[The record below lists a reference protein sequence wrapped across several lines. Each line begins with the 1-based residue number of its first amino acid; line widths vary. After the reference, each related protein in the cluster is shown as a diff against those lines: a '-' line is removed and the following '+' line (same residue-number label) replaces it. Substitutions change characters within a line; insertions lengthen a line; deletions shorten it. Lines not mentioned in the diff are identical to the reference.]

1 MDGQGHILTSGVRR
15 HLPVLLP
22 IAGAVGF
29 AAFSELSLQRS
40 QEFLF
45 WSLVTMCWIL
55 GAFALLAKGKLRG
68 RLTAVSVPAVAMIAI
83 STVMSLLFLD
93 LVAPRRGFIAFFAV
107 VLYLFLEHVRREAKA
122 DNFEDRLSI
131 SEFARMVNIGS
142 LFLVASVG
150 IGVTAFLPVE
160 AWWTVPPVTA
170 AAALWSWHLYLACT
184 ERCLRPGERVV
195 LTTLIVLQTY
205 LVALTLPTSMFVGGA
220 LVGIVYYL
228 AANLLPIG
236 ATDAISSKLI
246 RKYALYG
253 GGLLGLILVTARW
266 V

>member
-1 MDGQGHILTSGVRR
+1 MRR
-15 HLPVLLP
+15 YLPILLP
-22 IAGAVGF
+22 FAGAIGF
-29 AAFSELSLQRS
+29 AAFSELSLRRS
-40 QEFLF
+40 DEFLL
-45 WSLVTMCWIL
+45 WSLATTVWIL
-55 GAFALLAKGKLRG
+55 SAFAVLAKGKMRG
-68 RLTAVSVPAVAMIAI
+68 RLSAVAVPAVAMIAV

-107 VLYLFLEHVRREAKA
+107 ILYLFLEHVRREAA
-122 DNFEDRLSI
+122 EGGAEDRLSI

-150 IGVTAFLPVE
+150 VGVTAFLPVQ
-160 AWWTVPPVTA
+160 AWWTVPPVA
-170 AAALWSWHLYLACT
+170 VIAALWSWHLYLACV
-184 ERCLRPGERVV
+184 ERCVRSGARVL

-205 LVALTLPTSMFVGGA
+205 IVAIALPTSMFVGGA

-236 ATDAISSKLI
+236 ATDAIPSKLV
-246 RKYALYG
+246 RKYVLYG
-253 GGLLGLILVTARW
+253 LGLLALILATARW

>member
-1 MDGQGHILTSGVRR
+1 MRR
-15 HLPVLLP
+15 YLPVLLP
-22 IAGAVGF
+22 ILGALGF
-29 AAFSELSLQRS
+29 ATFSELSLRRS
-40 QEFLF
+40 HEFLL
-45 WSLVTMCWIL
+45 WSLATMVWIL
-55 GAFALLAKGKLRG
+55 AAFAAVAKGKLRG
-68 RLTAVSVPAVAMIAI
+68 RMSAVAVPAVAMIAI

-107 VLYLFLEHVRREAKA
+107 ILYLFLEHVRREAA
-122 DNFEDRLSI
+122 DGALEDRLSI

-150 IGVTAFLPVE
+150 LGVTAFLPVH
-160 AWWTVPPVTA
+160 AWWTVPPVIA
-170 AAALWSWHLYLACT
+170 VAALWSWHLYLACT
-184 ERCLRPGERVV
+184 ERCVRPGARVM

-236 ATDAISSKLI
+236 ATDAIPAKLV
-246 RKYALYG
+246 RKYVVYG
-253 GGLLGLILVTARW
+253 LGLLTLILATARW

>member
-1 MDGQGHILTSGVRR
+1 MRR
-15 HLPVLLP
+15 FLPVLLP
-22 IAGAVGF
+22 FAGAIGF
-29 AAFSELSLQRS
+29 AAFSDLSLQRS
-40 QEFLF
+40 QEFIF
-45 WSLVTMCWIL
+45 WSLTTMVWIL
-55 GAFALLAKGKLRG
+55 AIFAALAKGKLRG
-68 RLTAVSVPAVAMIAI
+68 RLSAVAVPAVAMIAI
-83 STVMSLLFLD
+83 STVTSLLFLD

-107 VLYLFLEHVRREAKA
+107 ILYLFFEHVRRESAGDA
-122 DNFEDRLSI
+122 VAEERLSI

-160 AWWTVPPVTA
+160 AWWTVPPLAA

-184 ERCLRPGERVV
+184 ERCVRPGARVL
-195 LTTLIVLQTY
+195 LTTLVVLQTY

-220 LVGIVYYL
+220 LVGVVYYL

-236 ATDAISSKLI
+236 ATDALPGRLV
-246 RKYALYG
+246 RKYVLYA
-253 GGLLGLILVTARW
+253 GGLLALILATARW

>member
-1 MDGQGHILTSGVRR
+1 MRR
-15 HLPVLLP
+15 FLPVLLP
-22 IAGAVGF
+22 FAGAIGF
-29 AAFSELSLQRS
+29 AAFSELSLRRS
-40 QEFLF
+40 SEFLL
-45 WSLVTMCWIL
+45 WSLTTMAWIL
-55 GAFALLAKGKLRG
+55 AIFAIQAKGKLRG
-68 RLTAVSVPAVAMIAI
+68 RLTAVAVPAVAMIAI

-93 LVAPRRGFIAFFAV
+93 LVAPRRGFIAFFAF
-107 VLYLFLEHVRREAKA
+107 VLYLFLEHVRREAA
-122 DNFEDRLSI
+122 DDSLEDRLSI

-150 IGVTAFLPVE
+150 LGVTAFLPIE
-160 AWWTVPPVTA
+160 AWWTVPPVVA
-170 AAALWSWHLYLACT
+170 VAALWSWHLFLACT
-184 ERCLRPGERVV
+184 ERCVRPGARVL

-236 ATDAISSKLI
+236 ATDGIPEKLV
-246 RKYALYG
+246 RRYVLYG
-253 GGLLGLILVTARW
+253 GGSLALILATARW

>member
-1 MDGQGHILTSGVRR
+1 MRR
-15 HLPVLLP
+15 FLPVLLP
-22 IAGAVGF
+22 FAGAIGF
-29 AAFSELSLQRS
+29 AALSELSLRRS
-40 QEFLF
+40 HEFLL
-45 WSLVTMCWIL
+45 WSLATMVWIL
-55 GAFALLAKGKLRG
+55 GVFALQAKGKLRG
-68 RLTAVSVPAVAMIAI
+68 RLTAVAVPAVAMIAI

-107 VLYLFLEHVRREAKA
+107 ILYLFLEHVRREAA
-122 DNFEDRLSI
+122 DDSLEDRLSI

-150 IGVTAFLPVE
+150 IGVTVFLPVE
-160 AWWTVPPVTA
+160 AWWTVPPVIA
-170 AAALWSWHLYLACT
+170 VAALWSWHLYLACT
-184 ERCLRPGERVV
+184 ERCMRPGARVM

-236 ATDAISSKLI
+236 ATEAIPVKLI
-246 RKYALYG
+246 RRYVMYG
-253 GGLLGLILVTARW
+253 GGLLALILATARW

>member
-1 MDGQGHILTSGVRR
+1 MRR
-15 HLPVLLP
+15 LISVLLP
-22 IAGAVGF
+22 FAGAIGF
-29 AAFSELSLQRS
+29 AAFSELSLRRS
-40 QEFLF
+40 HEFLL
-45 WSLVTMCWIL
+45 WSLATMVWIL
-55 GAFALLAKGKLRG
+55 AAFAVLAKGKLRG
-68 RLTAVSVPAVAMIAI
+68 RLTAVAVPAVAMIAI

-93 LVAPRRGFIAFFAV
+93 LVAPRRGFIAVFAF
-107 VLYLFLEHVRREAKA
+107 VLYLFLEHVRREAA
-122 DNFEDRLSI
+122 DDSLEDRLSI

-150 IGVTAFLPVE
+150 LGVTAFLPIE
-160 AWWTVPPVTA
+160 AWWTVPPVVA
-170 AAALWSWHLYLACT
+170 VAALWSWHLFLACT
-184 ERCLRPGERVV
+184 ERCVRPGARVL

-236 ATDAISSKLI
+236 ATDGIPAKLV
-246 RKYALYG
+246 RKYVLYG
-253 GGLLGLILVTARW
+253 GGLLALILATARW

>member
-1 MDGQGHILTSGVRR
+1 MRR
-15 HLPVLLP
+15 FLPVLLP
-22 IAGAVGF
+22 IAGAIGF
-29 AAFSELSLQRS
+29 AAFSELSLRRS
-40 QEFLF
+40 SEFLL
-45 WSLVTMCWIL
+45 WSLITMIWIL
-55 GAFALLAKGKLRG
+55 GAFAALSKGKLRG
-68 RLTAVSVPAVAMIAI
+68 RLTAVAVPAVAMIAI

-107 VLYLFLEHVRREAKA
+107 ILYLFLEHVRREAA
-122 DNFEDRLSI
+122 DGALEDRLSI

-150 IGVTAFLPVE
+150 LGVTAFLPVE
-160 AWWTVPPVTA
+160 AWWTVPPVIA
-170 AAALWSWHLYLACT
+170 VAALWSWHLYLACT
-184 ERCLRPGERVV
+184 ERCVRPGARVL

-236 ATDAISSKLI
+236 ATDAIPEKLV
-246 RKYALYG
+246 RKYVFYG
-253 GGLLGLILVTARW
+253 GGLLLLILATARW